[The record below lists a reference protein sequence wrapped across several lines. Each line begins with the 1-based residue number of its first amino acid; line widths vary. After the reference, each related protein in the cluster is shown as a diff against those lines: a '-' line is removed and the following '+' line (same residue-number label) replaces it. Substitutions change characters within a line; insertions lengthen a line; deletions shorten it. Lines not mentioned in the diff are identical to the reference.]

1 MRQLNNKQFD
11 TIQGASAIH
20 GEIVSSQFSPLECQK
35 DEKMRQDIIDSINRM
50 DNDSLIDVAFTFDFL
65 TQKEKDTYLATGQN
79 TFKKAKKT
87 YIKQR
92 ALADEAIAEY
102 VLLF

>member
-1 MRQLNNKQFD
+1 
-11 TIQGASAIH
+11 
-20 GEIVSSQFSPLECQK
+20 
-35 DEKMRQDIIDSINRM
+35 MRQDIIDSINRM
-50 DNDSLIDVAFTFDFL
+50 DNDALIDVAFTFDLL
-65 TQKEKDTYLATGQN
+65 TQKEIDTYYATGQN